1 MNCCAAIN
9 ADTGRFFSR
18 FAGLHRLRFRLF
30 GFERTQRQLI
40 RGVRAGGIDGATL
53 LEVGCGPGYLHRALL
68 GLGASQATGV
78 DLSAGMLATA
88 LAGAKAEGL
97 ADRTVYVQGDF
108 TQIADEIPEAD
119 VVVLDKVICCYP
131 DWGSLVDRSLL
142 KTRHLYAFTIP
153 RDRALTRAGLKAMRW
168 GLQGIGCC
176 YQPFIHDVAQIDA
189 RILAGGFRRTYQ
201 ARTAGWL
208 TRVYARV
215 GGKGSLASDAPAAH
229 KCIVPQGETE
239 GGSSRG

>member
-40 RGVRAGGIDGATL
+40 RGIRAAGIDGATL

-108 TQIADEIPEAD
+108 AQIADEIPEAD

-229 KCIVPQGETE
+229 KCTVPQGETE

>member
-9 ADTGRFFSR
+9 ADTDRFFSR

-40 RGVRAGGIDGATL
+40 RGIRAGGIEGATL
-53 LEVGCGPGYLHRALL
+53 LEVGCGPGYLHLALL

-88 LAGAKAEGL
+88 RAGAKAEGL

-168 GLQGIGCC
+168 GLRGIGCC

-189 RILAGGFRRTYQ
+189 RILAGGFRRAYE
-201 ARTAGWL
+201 ALTAGWL

-215 GGKGSLASDAPAAH
+215 GGKGSLASDAPAART
-229 KCIVPQGETE
+229 CIVPQGETE

>member
-40 RGVRAGGIDGATL
+40 RGIREGGIEGASL
-53 LEVGCGPGYLHRALL
+53 LEIGCGRDYLHRALL
-68 GLGASQATGV
+68 RLGASRATGV

-88 LAGAKAEGL
+88 RAGAQAEGL
-97 ADRTVYVQGDF
+97 AERTVYVQGDF
-108 TQIADEIPEAD
+108 THMADEIPEAD

-131 DWGSLVDRSLL
+131 DWESLVDRSLL

-153 RDRALTRAGLKAMRW
+153 RDRALTRAGLQAMRW

-176 YQPFIHDVAQIDA
+176 YQPFIHDAAQIDA
-189 RILAGGFRRTYQ
+189 RILAGGFRRTYE

-215 GGKGSLASDAPAAH
+215 GG
-229 KCIVPQGETE
+229 
-239 GGSSRG
+239 

>member
-40 RGVRAGGIDGATL
+40 RGIRAGGIEGATL

-88 LAGAKAEGL
+88 RAGAKAEGL

-189 RILAGGFRRTYQ
+189 RILAGGFRRTYE

-229 KCIVPQGETE
+229 TCTVPQGETE